1 MRLLLLVLN
10 MLVGIGL
17 LTLSDTVSA
26 SFGNGKAG
34 INHHQSKH
42 SGRHSRKK
50 APSKPGDVWERI
62 RSGMQIPRPGPVQ
75 ELAQQRLLDPE
86 ITEPLLLPVT
96 NRKAQVR
103 IDKRSGLPLQLDQVN
118 AMIASAVSDKQDAT
132 RLEGS
137 RQHEQITTQKINS
150 PGKTAAE
157 KIRFRTLIGFHPEL
171 HKHDD
176 KRPLGRT
183 NLEPRFRTLIG
194 VHTELR
200 KQDVKS
206 PLESNAIAPVI
217 TRVATAK
224 TQTRIVNAALKPG
237 CIATSDKDTGAVAQQ
252 PQAVDT
258 QQKLESPC
266 YSPQASRYERVNKQ
280 ITWYAQRPDYLR
292 QVAERARPYIYHI
305 VEKLSKNKLP
315 LELAL
320 LPIVESAYQ
329 PTALSP
335 KSAAGLWQFIPDTG
349 NDFEL
354 EQSDSYDERL
364 DITASTEAAIRF
376 LSRLKQHFNGDWLLA
391 LAAYNCGQG
400 AVDAAIS
407 RNVAEG
413 LPTDFWSLPLPEET
427 RNYVP
432 RLLALSSIFAN
443 PANYHLKLPSIRNE
457 PYFVKVKINHHN
469 DIQHL
474 AGKEVST
481 IAKLANLNIEKFNLL
496 NPGFLSPTLPATS
509 SLTFLLPAE
518 NAERLHQALATLTR
532 VATDMQKKEPPFSTI
547 MSALTAPPRLAKFS
561 TPFLSLDMSEN
572 QAAPRAGNLNS
583 IGIL

>member
-1 MRLLLLVLN
+1 MRLLLLILN
-10 MLVGIGL
+10 ILVGACL
-17 LTLSDTVSA
+17 LTTPDTVFA
-26 SFGNGKAG
+26 SFGSSRAG

-42 SGRHSRKK
+42 GGRHNRKK
-50 APSKPGDVWERI
+50 APHNPGDIWERI

-75 ELAQQRLLDPE
+75 EPMAQTTLAPDLSQ
-86 ITEPLLLPVT
+86 PLQPAVT
-96 NRKAQVR
+96 SGKTQLR
-103 IDKRSGLPLQLDQVN
+103 IHKRSGLPLQLDQIN
-118 AMIASAVSDKQDAT
+118 AMIASAVIDKQQET
-132 RLEGS
+132 RLEGN
-137 RQHEQITTQKINS
+137 RHREQISIQKINNPS
-150 PGKTAAE
+150 KIAAGQ
-157 KIRFRTLIGFHPEL
+157 T
-171 HKHDD
+171 
-176 KRPLGRT
+176 
-183 NLEPRFRTLIG
+183 RFRTLIG
-194 VHTELR
+194 VHTEVS
-200 KQDVKS
+200 KQGAKPAAEQTD
-206 PLESNAIAPVI
+206 LAPVI

-224 TQTRIVNAALKPG
+224 APIRTVSSAKTSVINPG
-237 CIATSDKDTGAVAQQ
+237 CIDSLDKDTSTATQQ
-252 PQAVDT
+252 PQTADK
-258 QQKLESPC
+258 QAKLESSC
-266 YSPQASRYERVNKQ
+266 YSAQADHYERVNKQ
-280 ITWYAQRPDYLR
+280 IAWYTQRPDYLR

-305 VEKLSKNKLP
+305 VDKLSKNKLP

-335 KSAAGLWQFIPDTG
+335 KSAAGLWQFIPETG

-354 EQSDSYDERL
+354 KQSDAYDERL
-364 DITASTEAAIRF
+364 DVTTSTQAAIRF

-443 PANYHLKLPSIRNE
+443 PGNYHLKLPSIRNE

-474 AGKEVST
+474 AGKEMTTV
-481 IAKLANLNIEKFNLL
+481 AKLANLNIEKFTLL
-496 NPGFLSPTLPATS
+496 NPGFLTPTLPATS

-518 NAERLHQALATLTR
+518 NADRLHQALATLTR

-561 TPFLSLDMSEN
+561 TPFLSLDMSEK
-572 QAAPRAGNLNS
+572 QTAPRAGNLDS